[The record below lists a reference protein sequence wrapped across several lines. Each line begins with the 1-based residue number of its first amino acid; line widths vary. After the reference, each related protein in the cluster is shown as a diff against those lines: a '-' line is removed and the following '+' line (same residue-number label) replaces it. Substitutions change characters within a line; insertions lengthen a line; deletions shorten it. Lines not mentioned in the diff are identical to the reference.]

1 MSKTTQNAKHLI
13 KINYMGIADKIKQ
26 FRKPYKKKATKAN
39 K

>member
-13 KINYMGIADKIKQ
+13 KANIFGIADKIKQ

>member
-13 KINYMGIADKIKQ
+13 KVNIFGIADKINKL
-26 FRKPYKKKATKAN
+26 KKNKKATKAN

>member
-13 KINYMGIADKIKQ
+13 KANVFGIADKIK
-26 FRKPYKKKATKAN
+26 KLKKKRRATKAN

>member
-13 KINYMGIADKIKQ
+13 KANVFNIANKIKKL
-26 FRKPYKKKATKAN
+26 RKGRATKAN